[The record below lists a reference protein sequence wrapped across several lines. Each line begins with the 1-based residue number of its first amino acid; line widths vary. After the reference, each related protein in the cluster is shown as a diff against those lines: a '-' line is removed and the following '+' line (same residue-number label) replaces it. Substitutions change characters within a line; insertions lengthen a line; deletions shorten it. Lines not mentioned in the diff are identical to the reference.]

1 VIRHLDRYVF
11 TTFTRLFFL
20 TLLAV
25 APLFMLGDL
34 TDNID
39 DYLRR
44 DDVGI
49 ARVVEGYLYSFPQWF
64 QWSLPIAAL
73 VAAVFTVSRMTAN
86 REVLAAKAGGVS
98 FHRLFLPM
106 LFVASA
112 VAGIGF
118 GVADYVPRTNRVAM
132 DLLGNRPILR
142 LFRDDFAFRTEGGM
156 LLSVRRLSVGQGTLD
171 DLVLT
176 RESDEGT
183 RLHIEAES
191 GMWAP
196 QEGVWTFSRGRVR
209 HVFPD
214 GRESA
219 MRFTRMRVPALTED
233 PEDLMAV
240 AREADEMTR
249 AEIERQ
255 VGIIE
260 RSGGRADGLRVEAA
274 QRSAIPIATLVIILF
289 AAPLATTSK
298 RGGAA
303 FGVGLALGS
312 LILYIMLLNIWGA
325 MGAAGIV
332 RPATAAWTPNAIF
345 LLLGLVFLIRVRT

>member
-1 VIRHLDRYVF
+1 MIRRLDRYVF

-44 DDVGI
+44 DDVGV
-49 ARVVEGYLYSFPQWF
+49 ARVIEGYLYSFPQWF

-112 VAGIGF
+112 VTGVGF

-142 LFRDDFAFRTEGGM
+142 TFRDDFTFRTEGGM
-156 LLSVRRLSVGQGTLD
+156 LLSVRRLNVDQGTLQD
-171 DLVLT
+171 VVLT
-176 RESDEGT
+176 REGDDGS
-183 RLHIEAES
+183 RLHIEAGS
-191 GMWAP
+191 GNWAP
-196 QEGVWTFSRGRVR
+196 LAGGWQLTQGRVR
-209 HVFPD
+209 HVFED
-214 GRESA
+214 RSETA
-219 MRFTRMRVPALTED
+219 MRFDRMRVPALTET
-233 PEDLMAV
+233 PEELLAI
-240 AREADEMTR
+240 ARDAEEMTR

-260 RSGGRADGLRVEAA
+260 RSGGQADALRVEAA
-274 QRSAIPIATLVIILF
+274 QRGAIPVATLVIILF

-332 RPATAAWTPNAIF
+332 GPATAAWTPNAIF

>member
-1 VIRHLDRYVF
+1 MIRHLDRYVF
-11 TTFTRLFFL
+11 TTFTRLFIL

-39 DYLRR
+39 DYLDRA
-44 DDVGI
+44 DVGI
-49 ARVVEGYLYSFPQWF
+49 ARVMEGYLYSFPQWF

-73 VAAVFTVSRMTAN
+73 VAAVFTVSRMTSH

-112 VAGIGF
+112 VTGVGF
-118 GVADYVPRTNRVAM
+118 AVADYVPQTNKVAM

-142 LFRDDFAFRTEGGM
+142 SFRDDFAFRTEGGM
-156 LLSVRRLSVGQGTLD
+156 LLSARRLSVGDGRLSDVTLTQD
-171 DLVLT
+171 AEDGST
-176 RESDEGT
+176 
-183 RLHIEAES
+183 LHIEATQGS
-191 GMWAP
+191 FTAL
-196 QEGVWTFSRGRVR
+196 EGWLLRDGRVR
-209 HVFPD
+209 RVYPD
-214 GRESA
+214 DSETSF
-219 MRFTRMRVPALTED
+219 RFLQMRVPALTET
-233 PEDLMAV
+233 PEELMLVERA
-240 AREADEMTR
+240 AEEMTM
-249 AEIERQ
+249 AEIDRQ
-255 VGIIE
+255 VGIIQ
-260 RSGGRADGLRVEAA
+260 RSGGDANELRVEAA
-274 QRSAIPIATLVIILF
+274 QRGAIPVATLVIILF

-312 LILYIMLLNIWGA
+312 LILYILLLNVWGA

-332 RPATAAWTPNAIF
+332 SPVTAAWTPNAIF
-345 LLLGLVFLIRVRT
+345 FVLGLVFLSRVRT